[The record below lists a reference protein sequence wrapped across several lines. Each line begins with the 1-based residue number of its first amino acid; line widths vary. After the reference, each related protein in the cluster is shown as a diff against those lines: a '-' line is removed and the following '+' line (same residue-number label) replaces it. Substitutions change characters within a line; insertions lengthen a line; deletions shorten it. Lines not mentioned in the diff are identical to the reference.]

1 VTEISLR
8 PESSGFDLFG
18 RAWSSATSPRA
29 DLFRRVGLAL
39 VLIIVA
45 YHYSLET
52 ILQSLTT
59 QTPLAYLGLV
69 PIFALLLA
77 VCEIKPR
84 PGEPAIHDR
93 QIDYIIGLPL
103 LIGALAFNIIGP
115 VRLSTMFWLW
125 RLDIVTL
132 PLFTAGVIALVFGT
146 RVMWRLKVPI
156 LFLIL
161 AWPLPYSTF
170 LVNWLN
176 AFTNTTLAALN
187 VALHIVHVAKALPS
201 QGVGVY
207 LVNHGRTG
215 FQVGIVSA
223 CSGVNGFV
231 GYALVAVAFL
241 VVVRGGWFGKAL
253 WLGLGLVAVWLSNV
267 ARIVIILVVGHLWGE
282 TLAIDVLHPVMGL
295 VTFNLVV
302 LGMMLTLRRFGL
314 DVAFLRNDRGASVA
328 KTVRSAV
335 PRLGLA
341 SAVLVAFVVVAAFA
355 NSSLRSYDLVEGAL
369 GEPRLASYTAL
380 QSAPA
385 GWSAVH
391 TDTYTWATPFFGE
404 DSTWLRY
411 ELTWTGATSAPLQAR
426 TPVIADV
433 ITTSDLSSFS
443 AYGIEA
449 CYRFHGYKLYSIKTV
464 NLGNGVYGNALSY
477 YNTSIKSDW
486 TTVYW
491 IWPVLTSTGKTR
503 YERVVLMMVNS
514 GAVRQ
519 AGKLTGPSVVGSVG
533 LGVQNALSGT
543 TTTGA
548 KLTQTRS
555 FLIQFAQ
562 SLIASHATLSS
573 TVVSSTAERGSP
585 STTAARPKV

>member
-1 VTEISLR
+1 MAGRVWSL
-8 PESSGFDLFG
+8 
-18 RAWSSATSPRA
+18 ATSPA
-29 DLFRRVGLAL
+29 VDLYRRVGLAL
-39 VLIIVA
+39 VIVVVA

-52 ILQSLTT
+52 VLQSLTT

-77 VCEIKPR
+77 VCEIQPR
-84 PGEPAIHDR
+84 AGEPAIDDR

-103 LIGALAFNIIGP
+103 LLAAVAFNIIGP

-125 RLDIVTL
+125 RLDVVTL

-146 RVMWRLKVPI
+146 RVMWRLRVPI

-187 VALHIVHVAKALPS
+187 LALHVVHVARAVPS
-201 QGVGVY
+201 EGVGIY

-241 VVVRGGWFGKAL
+241 VVVRGGWVRKAL
-253 WLGLGLVAVWLSNV
+253 WLASGLFGVWASNV
-267 ARIVIILVVGHLWGE
+267 ARILIILVVGHVWGE
-282 TLAIDVLHPVMGL
+282 TFAIDVLHPVIGL

-302 LGMMLTLRRFGL
+302 LAMVLTLRRFGL
-314 DVAFLRNDRGASVA
+314 ELAFLRNERRASVA
-328 KTVRSAV
+328 RSIRAAV
-335 PRLGLA
+335 PRLGLTC
-341 SAVLVAFVVVAAFA
+341 AVLVVFVVVAALA

-369 GEPRLASYTAL
+369 GEPRLASYTTL

-411 ELTWTGATSAPLQAR
+411 QLTWMGAHSAALQAS

-449 CYRFHGYKLYSIKTV
+449 CYRFHGYRLYSIKTV

-503 YERVVLMMVNS
+503 YERVVLMMINS
-514 GAVRQ
+514 GTVHQ
-519 AGKLTGPSVVGSVG
+519 AGQAAQPSVVGSVG

-543 TTTGA
+543 TATGA
-548 KLTQTRS
+548 KLTQTRE

-562 SLIASHATLSS
+562 SLIASHAVLSS
-573 TVVSSTAERGSP
+573 KLVRSTAKPASSSTL
-585 STTAARPKV
+585 TVRPKA

>member
-1 VTEISLR
+1 MTEISVR
-8 PESSGFDLFG
+8 RESPGLELAG
-18 RAWSSATSPRA
+18 KVWSAVSSPAA
-29 DLFRRVGLAL
+29 DLYRRVGLAL
-39 VLIIVA
+39 LLVVVA

-77 VCEIKPR
+77 VCEIQPR
-84 PGEPAIHDR
+84 AGEPAIHDR
-93 QIDYIIGLPL
+93 QIDYIIGIPL
-103 LIGALAFNIIGP
+103 LLSAAAFNIIGP

-132 PLFTAGVIALVFGT
+132 PVFTAGVIALVFGT
-146 RVMWRLKVPI
+146 RVMWRLRIPI

-161 AWPLPYSTF
+161 AWPLPYTTF

-176 AFTNTTLAALN
+176 AFTNSTLAALN
-187 VALHIVHVAKALPS
+187 VALHVAHVARALPAE
-201 QGVGVY
+201 GTGIY
-207 LVNHGRTG
+207 LVKHGRTG

-241 VVVRGGWFGKAL
+241 VVVTGGWIRKAL
-253 WLGLGLVAVWLSNV
+253 WLASGLFGVWFSNV
-267 ARIVIILVVGHLWGE
+267 ARIMIILVVGHLWGE
-282 TLAIDVLHPVMGL
+282 KFAIDVLHPVIGL

-302 LGMMLTLRRFGL
+302 LAMVLTLRRFGL
-314 DVAFLRNDRGASVA
+314 GVAFLRGERRAPFAHSI
-328 KTVRSAV
+328 RSAV
-335 PRLGLA
+335 PRLGLT
-341 SAVLVAFVVVAAFA
+341 SAVLVVLVVVAALA

-369 GEPRLASYTAL
+369 GEARLASYTTL

-385 GWSAVH
+385 GWSAMH

-411 ELTWTGATSAPLQAR
+411 ELNWTGVQSAALRAT

-449 CYRFHGYKLYSIKTV
+449 CYRFHGFKLYSIKTV
-464 NLGNGVYGNALSY
+464 NLGNGVFGNALSY
-477 YNTSIKSDW
+477 YNSSIKSDW

-491 IWPVLTSTGKTR
+491 IWPVVTSAGKTR
-503 YERVVLMMVNS
+503 YERVVLMMINS
-514 GAVRQ
+514 GAVH
-519 AGKLTGPSVVGSVG
+519 ATGKAVQPGLVGSVG
-533 LGVQNALSGT
+533 LGVQNAISGV

-548 KLTQTRS
+548 KLTQTRD

-562 SLIASHATLSS
+562 ALIASHAKQSS
-573 TVVSSTAERGSP
+573 KAVSSTSNSG
-585 STTAARPKV
+585 TATASARPA